1 MALIGTLYEAAL
13 EPELWPEAFA
23 GLLRRVDAQVGQ
35 LGFVDRSS
43 GQITHSIAWG
53 TELDPEASAK
63 GDAEYVAYYGA
74 IDPRLA
80 TMARMGVREWMLDHQ
95 HFDEAFYRRSE
106 FFNDFLF
113 RYGVRYMFATRLSD
127 LERHSIFLG
136 TMRSLGST
144 PFGEDDI
151 RRLKRVE
158 THLARPARLYHKSED
173 LRLKLDGGL
182 RALDT
187 LDFPA
192 LIADGTGTIRFANAA
207 AEALLSTPAG
217 LSVRSGRLVHALP
230 RDNAL
235 LNTLIRDAAAGK
247 GGGMRLPRG
256 GERPDLHLSMA
267 PLSARS
273 RLAAPWQ
280 TPLVL
285 LLVSDPAAQRVPPEQ
300 LLRLLFGLSPA
311 EARLAGALVRGLS
324 PGEYAA
330 DSGLSLSTA
339 RTQVRR
345 LFEKTH
351 TRRLAELVKLLASL
365 PAVRVDWE
373 GG

>member
-1 MALIGTLYEAAL
+1 MA
-13 EPELWPEAFA
+13 
-23 GLLRRVDAQVGQ
+23 D
-35 LGFVDRSS
+35 
-43 GQITHSIAWG
+43 
-53 TELDPEASAK
+53 
-63 GDAEYVAYYGA
+63 
-74 IDPRLA
+74 
-80 TMARMGVREWMLDHQ
+80 LDHYSV
-95 HFDEAFYRRSE
+95 FMGILR
-106 FFNDFLF
+106 
-113 RYGVRYMFATRLSD
+113 GVGHR
-127 LERHSIFLG
+127 
-136 TMRSLGST
+136 
-144 PFGEDDI
+144 PFGEQDVHC
-151 RRLKRVE
+151 LKRIE
-158 THLARPARLYHKSED
+158 THLARAARLYHKSED
-173 LRLKLDGGL
+173 LWLKLDGGL

-192 LIADGTGTIRFANAA
+192 LIADGTGMVRFANAA
-207 AEALLSTPAG
+207 AEALLRTPAG

-230 RDNAL
+230 RGNAL
-235 LNTLIRDAAAGK
+235 LGALLRDAAAGK

-256 GERPDLHLSMA
+256 GERPDLHLSLV

-280 TPLVL
+280 MPLVL
-285 LLVSDPAAQRVPPEQ
+285 VLVSDPAAERVPPER

-330 DSGLSLSTA
+330 DSGVSLSTV

-365 PAVRVDWE
+365 PAVKVDLD